1 MRQVFGRGLNTIV
14 LVSGAVS
21 NLDVFTEYG
30 LPADGSADVAELL
43 LDLYLDGFHAKD
55 SHVDQPARL
64 LSQLKGNFSFILYDA
79 SVQARALHDRLPR
92 RLAIVDCYGFLN
104 PRSPS

>member
-1 MRQVFGRGLNTIV
+1 MALLTSYSILQVFGRGLNTIV

-21 NLDVFTEYG
+21 NLDVFAEYG
-30 LPADGSADVAELL
+30 LPVDGSADVAELL

-79 SVQARALHDRLPR
+79 SVQVRTLYDSML
-92 RLAIVDCYGFLN
+92 IVCLLW
-104 PRSPS
+104 

>member
-1 MRQVFGRGLNTIV
+1 M
-14 LVSGAVS
+14 SGAVS
-21 NLDVFTEYG
+21 NLDVFAEYG
-30 LPADGSADVAELL
+30 LPVDGSADVAELL

-79 SVQARALHDRLPR
+79 SVQVWVFVTRTGLQHAR
-92 RLAIVDCYGFLN
+92 CMLN
-104 PRSPS
+104 PDR